1 MSSNFKLILPTGTTK
16 RLKSLWSKLTLNRD
30 TLFNLVLG
38 MLGWVYVFY
47 IYWEGEGLGAKL
59 PTYAGF

>member
-1 MSSNFKLILPTGTTK
+1 MSPDFKLNLPTGTAN
-16 RLKSLWSKLTLNRD
+16 RLKSFWSRLTLNRD
-30 TLFNLVLG
+30 TLLNLVLG